1 MRWIFFFA
9 RSQAQSLLFSQSQT
23 HCFAVT
29 SAITVAACHLPP
41 LPPLLLPPPCCCHAP
56 PPLLLLP
63 PPPCHLPAAATSLP
77 PAAPPPL
84 LLPLMLPPPCC
95 NKAHGVD
102 GSVQRGWKL
111 KLSNGLKSRV
121 WVWVW
126 VCGCVGVWVCVCVC
140 ATRRMALKN
149 LPNGGGSSS

>member
-1 MRWIFFFA
+1 MHMPIFYFFA
-9 RSQAQSLLFSQSQT
+9 VPSAFLHGHKRNHCFFSQSQA

-111 KLSNGLKSRV
+111 KLSHGVSSRWCQSRRFALPV
-121 WVWVW
+121 F
-126 VCGCVGVWVCVCVC
+126 C
-140 ATRRMALKN
+140 A
-149 LPNGGGSSS
+149 GGGLVE